1 MLRRINFDPEFD
13 EKLKKTDIEYIFYT
27 FEYNNY
33 TMLEELI
40 TSRTRVKILTLFFS
54 NPENRFYIRELSRKI
69 DENINSVRREL
80 RKLEEIGLL
89 DSEREGNLKYYLI
102 NKKIP
107 IYEELKNIFLKTE
120 GVGALIREN
129 LGDLGNIKKA
139 FIYGSFARGEE
150 KLKSDIDLMIIGEA
164 DQEKLSLLVRKL
176 EARISRE
183 INYVVFTEKEFK
195 ERKERNDSFIMN
207 ILKEK
212 RIEII

>member
-1 MLRRINFDPEFD
+1 
-13 EKLKKTDIEYIFYT
+13 
-27 FEYNNY
+27 
-33 TMLEELI
+33 MLEELI
-40 TSRTRVKILTLFFS
+40 TSRTRVKILTLFLS
-54 NPENRFYIRELSRKI
+54 NPENRFYVRELSRKI

-89 DSEREGNLKYYLI
+89 DSEREGNLRYYLI

-107 IYEELKNIFLKTE
+107 IYEELKSIFLKTE

-129 LGDLGNIKKA
+129 LENLGNITKA

-150 KLKSDIDLMIIGEA
+150 KLTSDIDLMIIGEV
-164 DQEKLSLLVRKL
+164 DQEKLSMLVRKL

-195 ERKERNDSFIMN
+195 ERKERKDSFIMN